1 MWKSFRPLLSSAG
14 LLAGCGLLLVGCR
27 PADQITTYRAP
38 KPESL
43 AQLTP
48 VSSAGPVAG
57 APKQTLGAIAIVKS
71 EGWFFKITG
80 APDRVA
86 KQKEAFQEYL
96 KSLEFAA
103 QGPQWKL
110 PAGWSQA
117 AAGGGIRFA
126 TLLLDGESPPLELSV
141 TRLDKVEGSS
151 DSEYLLQNI
160 NRWRN
165 QLQLPPHPSAR
176 EMRDECTALEIGGQ
190 SLTVVDITGT
200 EGQSGMGLG
209 PLAGGAK
216 GALPPDHPPLAG
228 QGVGPSA
235 GPSKGPGTPPF
246 AGPGAGG
253 PAPAALPAGQSAAK
267 EAGFAFKLPAGWSEV
282 APGSPFTTAKFI
294 AEKDGRRVE
303 ISLSSAGGDLTANIN
318 RWRGQVGL
326 APVDEAELAATLTAV
341 DLGGVAAKRVDLI
354 GESKAILG
362 VIAPRGGGNWFVKL
376 TGDADLAQS
385 EKERFGEFVGSL
397 QLPK

>member
-1 MWKSFRPLLSSAG
+1 MWNSFRPLKTFAA

-27 PADQITTYRAP
+27 PADQITSYRAP
-38 KPESL
+38 KPESI

-48 VSSAGPVAG
+48 VSAANATPG
-57 APKQTLGAIAIVKS
+57 APKQTLGAIAIVKN

-80 APDRVA
+80 SPERVA
-86 KQKEAFQEYL
+86 KQKDAFQEYL

-110 PAGWSQA
+110 PSGWSQA

-126 TLLLDGESPPLELSV
+126 TLLLDSESPPLELSV

-176 EMRDECTALEIGGQ
+176 EMRDECTTLEAGGQ
-190 SLTVVDITGT
+190 SLTVVDISGT

-216 GALPPDHPPLAG
+216 GPLPPDHPPIAT
-228 QGVGPSA
+228 P
-235 GPSKGPGTPPF
+235 GPSKAPGTPPF

-253 PAPAALPAGQSAAK
+253 PAPAALPAGQSPAK

-326 APVDEAELAATLTAV
+326 APVDEAGLAETLTAV
-341 DLGGVAAKRVDLI
+341 DLGGVPAKRVDLI

-362 VIAPRGGGNWFVKL
+362 VVAPRGGGNWFVKL

-385 EKERFGEFVGSL
+385 EQARFGEFLKSL